1 MSDSG
6 KCHHQLVA
14 HRAENGYDFVAVCKL
29 CGMRGDRE
37 ASTPAGALAAFD
49 RNRGARPRQKLS
61 GAALALREKA
71 RKEAG

>member
-14 HRAENGYDFVAVCKL
+14 HRAENGIDFIAVCKL

-37 ASTPAGALAAFD
+37 ASTPAGALAAFNRSLKVRGHD
-49 RNRGARPRQKLS
+49 RSSLGRRSLC
-61 GAALALREKA
+61 E
-71 RKEAG
+71 RK